1 MKKLGATTAALL
13 SSAAFCL
20 LGSPDAQAQGTEYI
34 GEIKAFGTTF
44 CPRGWTEANGALLAI
59 SQNSAL
65 FSLYGTTY
73 GGDGRTTFGL
83 PDLRGR
89 APIGQGQGPALQ
101 SYTLGSRGGAE
112 SFTLTAAEMPSHN
125 HLVNVTNQSGDRG
138 GPAGDFLAVPF
149 LLPTSS
155 RLKLFHNGPANKTMD
170 PAMIGNTGGGQA
182 VNKRSP
188 YLTMRWCV
196 AVQGI
201 FPSRN

>member
-1 MKKLGATTAALL
+1 MKSRILTAAAAALL
-13 SSAAFCL
+13 TGLGLSAPQKAHAQSDPF
-20 LGSPDAQAQGTEYI
+20 LGQVSL
-34 GEIKAFGTTF
+34 FGYTF